1 MAVIDKKT
9 QDLFK
14 AVLTNGK
21 EYENKRR
28 GVKRLQ
34 IKKYAYDHRAKD
46 GFPALTLKK
55 LNFKSVVA
63 ELIWFLRGD
72 NDIEFLRK
80 HGVNIWNK
88 DAYNWYVKECEFNNT
103 TPLTFKEF
111 KKQASGSVG
120 ANYSVQWRAYGVNK
134 IDQIKQLIDGMK
146 KDIMGS
152 RLIVDAWNPDD
163 LDKTALPPCHTG
175 FQAVGEPEKD
185 GYNFDLIWGQR
196 SVDLFLGLPFNQASY
211 FILGEILGKMT
222 GHRFDGNGA
231 MLKALHF
238 YDNQYQEA
246 KDFCAKEWN
255 KHPNCELKINYDLA
269 GRGVDVFN
277 ELEPEHF
284 ELIGYE
290 SDEFVPVEM
299 IAPKKI

>member
-1 MAVIDKKT
+1 MATVDKTMQK
-9 QDLFK
+9 LFK
-14 AVLTNGK
+14 EVLENGK
-21 EYENKRR
+21 EYDNKRR

-34 IKKYAYDHRAKD
+34 IKKYDYDHRAKD

-80 HGVNIWNK
+80 HNVNIWNP
-88 DAYNWYVKECEFNNT
+88 DAYNWYVKECEFNNI
-103 TPLTFKEF
+103 TPITFKAF
-111 KKQASGSVG
+111 KAQGKGSVG

-134 IDQIKQLIDGMK
+134 IDQIQLLIDGMR

-163 LDKTALPPCHTG
+163 LNKTALPPCHTG
-175 FQAVGEPEKD
+175 FQIVGEPEQD
-185 GYNFDLIWGQR
+185 GYNFDLIWTQR
-196 SVDLFLGLPFNQASY
+196 SVDLFLGLPFNIASY
-211 FILGEILGKMT
+211 FLLGKILEKMT
-222 GHRFDGNGA
+222 GHRFDGNGGNLRA
-231 MLKALHF
+231 IHF
-238 YDNQYQEA
+238 YDNQYTEA
-246 KDFCAKEWN
+246 KEFVSKDPN
-255 KHPNCELKINYDLA
+255 KYANCEVKINYPLL
-269 GRGVDVFN
+269 GRDADVFD
-277 ELEPEHF
+277 ELEPHHF

-290 SDEFVPVEM
+290 SDKFVKVDM